1 MTAVKVECVKGNI
14 AAQQDMDVIVNA
26 ANAELLPGSGVAG
39 AIHSA
44 AGPGLAGNAAHW
56 RPSGQARP

>member
-14 AAQQDMDVIVNA
+14 AAQPDIDVIVNA

-39 AIHSA
+39 AIHGA
-44 AGPGLAGNAAHW
+44 AGPGLAEEC
-56 RPSGQARP
+56 RT

>member
-14 AAQQDMDVIVNA
+14 AAQPDIDVIVNA

-39 AIHSA
+39 AIHGEPAAPLRAVVRSMISSA
-44 AGPGLAGNAAHW
+44 
-56 RPSGQARP
+56 